1 MNTIRVRVE
10 PYHGTIGAYTPT
22 VPITV
27 PDLNAV
33 RQLAHRLHETGE
45 AWQGD
50 AFGWSAE
57 YQPEIDEQETEIEV
71 YDTNGHRHTVREP
84 FWSPAAFMIGESG
97 IWFFSMSWEQG
108 SNEDPVEFVDDRNVL
123 ALN

>member
-22 VPITV
+22 VPIAV

-50 AFGWSAE
+50 AFGWS
-57 YQPEIDEQETEIEV
+57 QN
-71 YDTNGHRHTVREP
+71 TNRKLTNRKQKLRSTMQMAIVAP
-84 FWSPAAFMIGESG
+84 CAKLSG
-97 IWFFSMSWEQG
+97 LQQ
-108 SNEDPVEFVDDRNVL
+108 RL
-123 ALN
+123 